1 MTPYSLLRRIAIG
14 LTATIVIS
22 GLCAFGWLYLK
33 TKWTDSGLREQALLD
48 QARVIASYLT
58 VNGNGSVELNLPP
71 RLAEAYSSPNT
82 PFHYAVRDANG
93 QFLFDA
99 APTVGSLPVL
109 TGGRRLYDYDPDGV
123 GPLHVF
129 GAALETVVGQR
140 TLFIQVEQKT
150 QESGSVGGATFDEF
164 VTDGGWLGIIF
175 LFVLLGL
182 CLWIVK
188 RAIAPL
194 MRISK
199 LAEAIGPANPGI
211 RLPADKVPIEILPLV
226 RSMNAALDRLEH
238 GMERQRE
245 FNANAAHQLR
255 TPLAVLMVNLDLLN
269 EPEVA
274 NLLRADVEHMSRI
287 VSQLLLV
294 ARLESP
300 SFNIDEVVDLN
311 SAVADIAA
319 SFAPLALASGKTI
332 ELSHSNPPIRLH
344 TSRFAL
350 RAALGNLIENAIQHT
365 PQGTSVRIRVMS
377 RPAIEVVDSGPGIP
391 AEQRAVV
398 FERFWRGDRKKSGA
412 GLGLAIVDRIMKALH
427 GSVSVGD
434 APGHGAVFTLVF
446 PTFAVVP
453 PEQLS
458 EPAFSEA

>member
-1 MTPYSLLRRIAIG
+1 MDG
-14 LTATIVIS
+14 
-22 GLCAFGWLYLK
+22 F
-33 TKWTDSGLREQALLD
+33 GLREQALLD
-48 QARVIASYLT
+48 QARVIARYLT

-71 RLAEAYSSPNT
+71 RLAEAYASPNT

-93 QFLFDA
+93 RFLFDA
-99 APTVGSLPVL
+99 APIVGSLPVL
-109 TGGRRLYDYDPDGV
+109 TGGRKLYDYDPDGV

-129 GAALETVVGQR
+129 GAALQTVVGQR

-199 LAEAIGPANPGI
+199 LAETIGPANPGI

-226 RSMNAALDRLEH
+226 RSMNAALDRLEQ
-238 GMERQRE
+238 GMAAAARIQRQCGPSTPDPACGVNGQFGFVERAGGCQ
-245 FNANAAHQLR
+245 
-255 TPLAVLMVNLDLLN
+255 
-269 EPEVA
+269 
-274 NLLRADVEHMSRI
+274 S
-287 VSQLLLV
+287 V
-294 ARLESP
+294 ARRCRAYEPHRIAIAVGRATGVP
-300 SFNIDEVVDLN
+300 SFNIEEVIDLN
-311 SAVADIAA
+311 SVVADIAA
-319 SFAPLALASGKTI
+319 SFAPLALSSGKTI
-332 ELSHSNPPIRLH
+332 ELSHGNPPIRLH
-344 TSRFAL
+344 TSSFAL

-365 PQGTSVRIRVMS
+365 PRGTSVRIRVMS

-446 PTFAVVP
+446 PAFAVVP

-458 EPAFSEA
+458 ETAFSEA